1 MNQPRDPEYC
11 LPDPTT
17 STFQTDMTSGGCS
30 WFMRLHEKQSY
41 GDINISPDGTGAAH
55 CAVYHEDLDINITFY
70 LCKIDVS
77 EKGLSACHF
86 QDLQRRNQCKL
97 CDDTSEGFDT
107 ITFKSETVSNR
118 LGMNSRGCGV
128 RSSKPEKG
136 QMYSCIARREIS
148 ADRVNSSLQGPELS
162 DPQEIG
168 TFQFVDPVPL
178 TKKEIEEIFIPTISL
193 SLCLLAVIAIAGFTF
208 HKYRKK
214 KKGEE

>member
-1 MNQPRDPEYC
+1 MNQPRNPKYC

-17 STFQTDMTSGGCS
+17 STFQIDMTSGGCS

-55 CAVYHEDLDINITFY
+55 CAVYHEDLDIDITFY
-70 LCKIDVS
+70 LCKIDAS

-118 LGMNSRGCGV
+118 LGMNSRGCIV

-148 ADRVNSSLQGPELS
+148 DDRVNSSLQGPELS

-178 TKKEIEEIFIPTISL
+178 TKKEIEEIFIPIITL
-193 SLCLLAVIAIAGFTF
+193 SLCLLAVIAIAVITF